1 MENKTLVIKSPN
13 DKIIIKT
20 SEDCSIAEVQEI
32 YKFFEKFFP
41 NNDIIMVPYDTVED
55 ISIVR
60 CYDTPKKKE
69 RLNGYFY

>member
-60 CYDTPKKKE
+60 CYDAPKKKE
-69 RLNGYFY
+69 RLHGYFY

>member
-32 YKFFEKFFP
+32 YKFFEKLFP

-60 CYDTPKKKE
+60 CYDAPKKKE

>member
-1 MENKTLVIKSPN
+1 MENKTLVIKSSS

-32 YKFFEKFFP
+32 YKFFEKLFP
-41 NNDIIMVPYDTVED
+41 NNDIIMIPYDTVEG

-60 CYDTPKKKE
+60 CYDALKKKE

>member
-20 SEDCSIAEVQEI
+20 SEGCSIAEVQEI

-60 CYDTPKKKE
+60 CYDAPKKKE

>member
-20 SEDCSIAEVQEI
+20 SEDCSITEVQEI
-32 YKFFEKFFP
+32 YKFFEKFFS

-60 CYDTPKKKE
+60 CYNAQKKKE